1 LRWHAKTF
9 LCDEREGGD
18 SRLVITKER
27 KQELIETYIETL
39 SQSQAVIFTNYRGLT
54 ASQMET
60 VRNKLREVNSP
71 YHVVKN
77 TLLKLAL
84 NQVGLPVPE
93 EMLTGPVATGFCYT
107 ELPATA
113 KALMDLAKEFE
124 MFEVKGGLLGDEVIG
139 FEGIKA
145 LATLPPR
152 ETLLAQ
158 VVGGFQSPISG
169 LVTALGGIL
178 RSLLYVLQARKEQLE
193 GNGA

>member
-1 LRWHAKTF
+1 M
-9 LCDEREGGD
+9 
-18 SRLVITKER
+18 VITKER

-93 EMLTGPVATGFCYT
+93 EMLTGPVATSFCYT